1 MCFFFFCKQ
10 KTAYEMRISDWSSD
24 VCSSDLVGAAL
35 QAVSRNHPET
45 RGNPPFCG
53 TMSRGNERD
62 LAQSLKK
69 RCADKYIAMSR
80 DIAFILLSPATSRK
94 PSNLPNPTLNPSE
107 PRQKMRA
114 TLDRAPL
121 PETRSEEHTSELQ
134 SLMRNSYAVF
144 CLKKKKK

>member
-1 MCFFFFCKQ
+1 MN
-10 KTAYEMRISDWSSD
+10 RRPPSSTRTD
-24 VCSSDLVGAAL
+24 TPFPYTTPFGAL
-35 QAVSRNHPET
+35 QAVPRNHPED

-107 PRQKMRA
+107 TRQKMRT

-121 PETRSEEHTSELQ
+121 PEPRRHRRVSNASCACASPRNIRDRQ
-134 SLMRNSYAVF
+134 SHV
-144 CLKKKKK
+144 

>member
-1 MCFFFFCKQ
+1 
-10 KTAYEMRISDWSSD
+10 
-24 VCSSDLVGAAL
+24 
-35 QAVSRNHPET
+35 
-45 RGNPPFCG
+45 
-53 TMSRGNERD
+53 MSRGNERD

-80 DIAFILLSPATSRK
+80 DIAFILLSPATSRT

-121 PETRSEEHTSELQ
+121 PETSRHRRVSTASCEIGRAVVEGQ
-134 SLMRNSYAVF
+134 SVLVRVDVGGRRF
-144 CLKKKKK
+144 IKKKTTQYNIS